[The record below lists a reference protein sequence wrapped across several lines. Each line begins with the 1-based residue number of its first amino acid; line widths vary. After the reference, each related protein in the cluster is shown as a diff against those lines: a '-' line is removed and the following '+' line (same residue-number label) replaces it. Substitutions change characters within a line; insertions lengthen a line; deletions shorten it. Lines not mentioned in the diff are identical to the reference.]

1 MSETTSERRL
11 AENEAIFRQIN
22 EQVQTGYDET
32 NRLAQEDGQPEFMVP
47 VASENTPLQFYC
59 ECADEKCTQRFAISP
74 QEYHEIHKNRK
85 RFAVVPG
92 HEVPSVE
99 KVVAKK
105 PTYTVVEKNV
115 QPPEE
120 PQVMHPTSV
129 DNA

>member
-1 MSETTSERRL
+1 MGETTSERRL

-32 NRLAQEDGQPEFMVP
+32 NRLAQEDGQPEFMVS
-47 VASENTPLQFYC
+47 VASGSTPLQFYC

-74 QEYHEIHKNRK
+74 QEYQDVHKNRK
-85 RFAVVPG
+85 WFTVVPG

-99 KVVAKK
+99 TVVARK
-105 PTYTVVEKNV
+105 PTYTVVEKNA

-129 DNA
+129 DNT